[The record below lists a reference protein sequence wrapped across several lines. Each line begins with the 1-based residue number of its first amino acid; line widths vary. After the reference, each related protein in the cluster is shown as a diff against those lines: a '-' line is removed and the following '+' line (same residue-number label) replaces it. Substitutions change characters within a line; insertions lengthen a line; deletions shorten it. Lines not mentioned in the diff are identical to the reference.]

1 MESRLEKE
9 KKLTQ
14 GCGRELLWPRCLISL
29 GPPGMGTDC
38 PQEGWRQGPS
48 TPTHWLIHS
57 APGLPWGFPLRSW
70 PCALAQAGF
79 HVHGDVQHA
88 GVRRMLSDV

>member
-14 GCGRELLWPRCLISL
+14 GCGRELLWPRCLFHWDIQ
-29 GPPGMGTDC
+29 GWGQTVHRKDGGRAHPPPPAGSSTLPQVC
-38 PQEGWRQGPS
+38 PGAS
-48 TPTHWLIHS
+48 
-57 APGLPWGFPLRSW
+57 PLRSW

-79 HVHGDVQHA
+79 HVHGDVSMQA
-88 GVRRMLSDV
+88 